1 VAAPARPLERAS
13 APSSSARRR
22 RIFQA
27 LEGWLFISPIML
39 GVLAFYVL
47 PILTSLYTSFTNAD
61 GFTPSRWVG
70 LANYERMFTRDRY
83 FLDSV
88 VNTLYYVVGHIPLTI
103 GAALGLALL
112 CNRKMRGVTLFRT
125 AYFIP
130 VITNVVAISLVWNY
144 FYLPRIG
151 VLNSTLSVLGILGP
165 AWLDDPRWAMFS
177 VIVVSVWFGVGFP
190 MMILLA
196 GLQNVPEIF
205 YDAARVDGASAWGRF
220 RHVTLPLL
228 TPSLFFLTITQFISS
243 FQVFGIIYV
252 LTAGGPGNAT
262 AVYIYYL
269 YQNAFQQSRMGY
281 ASAMAWVL
289 FIVIATVT
297 VVQWKLQKR
306 WVVYD

>member
-1 VAAPARPLERAS
+1 VVAPARSLEGTQARS
-13 APSSSARRR
+13 ASARRR
-22 RIFQA
+22 RIRQNI
-27 LEGWLFISPIML
+27 EGWLFIAPIMI
-39 GVLAFYVL
+39 GILAFYVL
-47 PILTSLYTSFTNAD
+47 PILTSLYQSFTNAD
-61 GFTPSRWVG
+61 GFTPARWVG
-70 LANYERMFTRDRY
+70 LANYERMFTRDR
-83 FLDSV
+83 FFTDSV
-88 VNTLYYVVGHIPLTI
+88 VNTLYYVLGHIPLTI

-151 VLNSTLSVLGILGP
+151 VLNSLLALIGVNGP

-177 VIVVSVWFGVGFP
+177 VIVVSVWFSVGFP

-196 GLQNVPEIF
+196 GLQNVPEIL
-205 YDAARVDGASAWGRF
+205 YDAARVDGAASWARF
-220 RHVTLPLL
+220 RYVTLPLL
-228 TPSLFFLTITQFISS
+228 TPSIFFLTITQFISS

-252 LTAGGPGNAT
+252 LTSGGPGNAT
-262 AVYIYYL
+262 AVYIFYL
-269 YQNAFQQSRMGY
+269 FQNAFQQSRMGY

-289 FIVIATVT
+289 FIVIASITML
-297 VVQWKLQKR
+297 QWKLQKH